1 MEKTNNRFEVHTWTL
16 CDGWI
21 NCWTVTDKHGNEQP
35 DSYLTIKAAQA
46 EIDEFF
52 ADIEADIKAGDREP
66 DEGYDR
72 EEFRIFDTVNNEY
85 VA

>member
-1 MEKTNNRFEVHTWTL
+1 MSNNFEVHEWTL
-16 CDGWI
+16 CDGWS

-35 DSYLTIKAAQA
+35 DTYPTIEEAQA

-52 ADIEADIKAGDREP
+52 AGFEADIKAGERAP

-72 EEFRIFDTVNNEY
+72 EEFRIFDIQKSEY
-85 VA
+85 VG